1 MAQLAQELAAF
12 GRVVGL
18 AGGQPTRYGRASIPG
33 HQMNLGG
40 PSRAGLADGVR
51 AVFLAPPGPSGC
63 TFPGG
68 TIQRHGFDL
77 ETDNLIRLQRCE
89 DSIQYTA
96 FGPAIHAGVD
106 RVPGAKTCGQAASCA
121 ALLGHVYDRVQHP
134 QIGQAHVATL
144 GW

>member
-51 AVFLAPPGPSGC
+51 AVFLAPPVHPDAPSPAVRSNA
-63 TFPGG
+63 TASILRR
-68 TIQRHGFDL
+68 TI
-77 ETDNLIRLQRCE
+77 
-89 DSIQYTA
+89 
-96 FGPAIHAGVD
+96 
-106 RVPGAKTCGQAASCA
+106 
-121 ALLGHVYDRVQHP
+121 
-134 QIGQAHVATL
+134 
-144 GW
+144 